1 MKLKLALVA
10 LTLACSTASQAGPG
24 IVIQLGSGGGCNQR
38 PVYCPPR
45 PVYCPPRP
53 VCQPYYY
60 QAPVVYYNQGPACS
74 TGTRFS
80 NVSGFVNGR
89 QGVIQVSQPVYPV
102 QPVNV
107 YRGNNFRWR

>member
-1 MKLKLALVA
+1 MKLKLALAA
-10 LTLACSTASQAGPG
+10 LTMACSTAAQAGPG
-24 IVIQLGSGGGCNQR
+24 IVIQFGSGGGGCNQR

-45 PVYCPPRP
+45 PV
-53 VCQPYYY
+53 CQPYY
-60 QAPVVYYNQGPACS
+60 QQPVVYYNQGYYNQGQCS